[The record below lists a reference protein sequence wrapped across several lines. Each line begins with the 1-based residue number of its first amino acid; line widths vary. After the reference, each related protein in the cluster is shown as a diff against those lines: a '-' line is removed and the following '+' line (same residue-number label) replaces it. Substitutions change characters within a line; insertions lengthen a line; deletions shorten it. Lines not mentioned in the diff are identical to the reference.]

1 MLAREARATSD
12 ERDIF
17 RTARAA
23 RGRAREM
30 EASESREDEASM
42 PLPAFADDANRAL
55 AREIEVR
62 RGRSPRA
69 GFGIHS
75 FIVGTRAMRRRDE
88 AGVPRARQADGC
100 HARTRARGD
109 EGDGWRARAR
119 ARARARRWRAK
130 NI

>member
-1 MLAREARATSD
+1 MGERDAATAGEMGRRETGDDDVSREARATSD

-62 RGRSPRA
+62 RGRSRA
-69 GFGIHS
+69 LVS
-75 FIVGTRAMRRRDE
+75 VFILSS
-88 AGVPRARQADGC
+88 
-100 HARTRARGD
+100 
-109 EGDGWRARAR
+109 
-119 ARARARRWRAK
+119 
-130 NI
+130 